1 MLSAID
7 TVALEPV
14 LRQEKARRDLLTFSE
29 RMDPRWQRAPHL
41 SMLAEQLKRL
51 ERREIRRLFVA
62 MPPRHGKT
70 ELSSRK
76 FVAWYLG
83 RNPTHQVILASYAS
97 ELSEGNSRAVRTM
110 IEDDAY
116 PFTTRMREDSRS
128 VGRFETTQ
136 GGVLVAVGVG
146 SGLTGRGGD
155 LIIADDLLKGP
166 QEADSEATRAST
178 AAWWQEVLMTR
189 QMPNAAMLLIGTR
202 WREDDIMGM
211 ALEAGGDSWTK
222 LVLPFEA
229 EENDALGREP
239 GELLWPAR
247 FTRDDVP
254 SVEKGDISSRAWSAL
269 YQGRPTAAEGNLFKR
284 EWFNRRYKEIPPLV
298 DMSTSR
304 EVNLPTRVTVTALDA
319 ASKTG
324 ALNDFSVFVTVMT
337 DGKDIYVLDVFR
349 EKMEFTQL
357 VSAAKRVYREQRPRI
372 MYVEDAS
379 NGVALVQQLQAN
391 SGVRI
396 LPVRPDGSKEARA
409 NAVTALFESGR
420 VLLPER
426 APWLDAFIDEMCSF
440 PNGRHDDQVDSCV
453 LALRKIVNDWNA
465 RFRSE
470 NNRAVYR
477 RLVNP

>member
-1 MLSAID
+1 
-7 TVALEPV
+7 
-14 LRQEKARRDLLTFSE
+14 
-29 RMDPRWQRAPHL
+29 
-41 SMLAEQLKRL
+41 
-51 ERREIRRLFVA
+51 
-62 MPPRHGKT
+62 
-70 ELSSRK
+70 
-76 FVAWYLG
+76 
-83 RNPTHQVILASYAS
+83 
-97 ELSEGNSRAVRTM
+97 
-110 IEDDAY
+110 
-116 PFTTRMREDSRS
+116 
-128 VGRFETTQ
+128 
-136 GGVLVAVGVG
+136 
-146 SGLTGRGGD
+146 
-155 LIIADDLLKGP
+155 
-166 QEADSEATRAST
+166 
-178 AAWWQEVLMTR
+178 
-189 QMPNAAMLLIGTR
+189 
-202 WREDDIMGM
+202 M
-211 ALEAGGDSWTK
+211 ALETGGDAWTK

-229 EENDALGREP
+229 EEDDALGREP

-284 EWFNRRYKEIPPLV
+284 EWFKRRYNEIPPLV

-324 ALNDFSVFVTVMT
+324 ALNDFSVFVTAMT
-337 DGKDIYVLDVFR
+337 DGKDIYILDVFR

-357 VSAAKRVYREQRPRI
+357 VSAAQRVYREQRPRI

-426 APWLDAFIDEMCSF
+426 APWVEAFIDEMCSF

-453 LALRKIVNDWNA
+453 LALRKLVNDWNA
-465 RFRSE
+465 RFRSA
-470 NNRAVYR
+470 NNRAIYG
-477 RLVNP
+477 RLMNP

>member
-1 MLSAID
+1 
-7 TVALEPV
+7 
-14 LRQEKARRDLLTFSE
+14 
-29 RMDPRWQRAPHL
+29 
-41 SMLAEQLKRL
+41 
-51 ERREIRRLFVA
+51 

-70 ELSSRK
+70 ELASRK

-83 RNPTHQVILASYAS
+83 RNPRHQVILASYAS

-110 IEDDAY
+110 IEDDTY
-116 PFTTRMREDSRS
+116 PFPTRMREDSRS
-128 VGRFETTQ
+128 VGRFETVQ
-136 GGVLVAVGVG
+136 KGVLVAVGVG

-211 ALEAGGDSWTK
+211 ALETGGDAWTK

-324 ALNDFSVFVTVMT
+324 ALNDFSVFVTAMT
-337 DGKDIYVLDVFR
+337 DGKDIYILDVFR

-357 VSAAKRVYREQRPRI
+357 VTAAQRVYREQRPRI

-426 APWLDAFIDEMCSF
+426 APWVEAFIDEMCSF

-453 LALRKIVNDWNA
+453 LALRKLVNDWNA
-465 RFRSE
+465 RFRSA
-470 NNRAVYR
+470 NNRAIYG
-477 RLVNP
+477 RLMNP